1 MVGVLPV
8 VTAVALVLS
17 PWLGVQ
23 APLQAEALLRVL
35 SQVQALLVTVVQAVV
50 AVLPSVGVLSVVIQL
65 VVVVQLRDH
74 LLVVVYL

>member
-1 MVGVLPV
+1 M

-23 APLQAEALLRVL
+23 APLQAEALLRVF

-50 AVLPSVGVLSVVIQL
+50 AVLSSVGVLSVVIQL

>member
-1 MVGVLPV
+1 M